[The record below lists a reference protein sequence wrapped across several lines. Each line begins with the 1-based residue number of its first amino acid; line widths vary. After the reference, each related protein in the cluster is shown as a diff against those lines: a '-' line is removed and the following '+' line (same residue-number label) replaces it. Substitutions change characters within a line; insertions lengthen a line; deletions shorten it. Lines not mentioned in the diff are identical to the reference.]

1 MCRVLTLT
9 IVCATAIAVSSTSA
23 QPVLSRYR
31 GLTLGDPVQ
40 VVVDQLNVTSS
51 DVKVVHERPT
61 LIQRI
66 TWRPRRL
73 ISGTVVEPDS
83 LGEMVLT
90 FHLERLTSIAVIYD
104 LDRTRGLT
112 NADLHEAFTN
122 TYGTS
127 ILVPTPTRT
136 ALTSRAEPEIIGRWD
151 DTETLVLLWR
161 ESSTNR
167 IKLTVTAIA
176 ADRATQEAIADSVRL
191 EESEAP
197 ARDLARRANEEA
209 ALRARDEKS
218 RSDNKAIFKP

>member
-9 IVCATAIAVSSTSA
+9 IVCATAITVSSTSA
-23 QPVLSRYR
+23 QPALSRYR
-31 GLTLGDPVQ
+31 GVTLGDPVQ
-40 VVVDQLNVTSS
+40 VVVDQLKVTSS

-73 ISGTVVEPDS
+73 VSGTIVEPDS

-90 FHLERLTSIAVIYD
+90 FHLGRLAGIAVSYD

-112 NADLHEAFTN
+112 NADLLESFTN

-127 ILVPTPTRT
+127 ILVPAPTRT
-136 ALTSRAEPEIIGRWD
+136 TVASRAGPEIIGRWD
-151 DTETLVLLWR
+151 DAETLVLLWR

-167 IKLTVTAIA
+167 IKLAVTSIA
-176 ADRATQEAIADSVRL
+176 TDRAMQAAIADSLRL
-191 EESEAP
+191 EASEAP
-197 ARDLARRANEEA
+197 ARDLARRATEEA
-209 ALRARDEKS
+209 ALRARDEKV
-218 RSDNKAIFKP
+218 RSDNKVTFNP

>member
-31 GLTLGDPVQ
+31 GVTLGDPVQ
-40 VVVDQLNVTSS
+40 VVVDQLKVTSS

-73 ISGTVVEPDS
+73 VSGTIVEPDA

-90 FHLERLTSIAVIYD
+90 FHLGRLASIAISYD
-104 LDRTRGLT
+104 IDRTKGLT
-112 NADLHEAFTN
+112 NADLLEAFTS

-136 ALTSRAEPEIIGRWD
+136 TVASRAEPEIMGRWD
-151 DTETLVLLWR
+151 DAETLVLLWR

-167 IKLTVTAIA
+167 IKLTLTSIA
-176 ADRATQEAIADSVRL
+176 TDRAMQEAIADGLRL
-191 EESEAP
+191 EASEAP
-197 ARDLARRANEEA
+197 ARDLARRATEDA
-209 ALRARDEKS
+209 ALRARDEKV
-218 RSDNKAIFKP
+218 RSDNKATFKP